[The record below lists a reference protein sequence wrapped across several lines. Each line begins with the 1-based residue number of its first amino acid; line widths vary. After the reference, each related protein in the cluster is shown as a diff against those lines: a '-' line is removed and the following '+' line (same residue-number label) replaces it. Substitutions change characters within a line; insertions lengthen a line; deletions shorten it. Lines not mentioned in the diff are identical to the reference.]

1 MGEIQTCLNAF
12 PPHRFQFS
20 IADVGLG
27 LCISKI
33 PWCTA
38 WFENYRPRS
47 IVLIKIRKKVVDR
60 RKWTERKRKHKLWN
74 PLFSY
79 LRREICKSVDSRA
92 VLAELDAELS

>member
-47 IVLIKIRKKVVDR
+47 IVLIKIREKVVRQKKMDGE
-60 RKWTERKRKHKLWN
+60 KEEAQALEPFAQLSEKRN
-74 PLFSY
+74 M
-79 LRREICKSVDSRA
+79 
-92 VLAELDAELS
+92 